1 MVVDFG
7 WNWQHPLAGLVTL
20 GVTLGVALFLLG
32 PVGGGLIFLGRSL
45 AGGREGGWRTFLFHD
60 LPRLRAFPTDRRGRA
75 ARLPVL
81 LILFGSYM
89 AVTLIPIGPGKVLAD
104 FEGGLLF
111 LYAASMTLVSGLV
124 LLAAER
130 GEPLHFP
137 FHFASLEAVLL
148 LCLLVPAY
156 QAGSLRFET
165 IVEAQGG
172 GYGIA
177 NWFLFHDPCSFA
189 AFFLLLA
196 ALTLQPGGEEAE
208 PRDMPNVL
216 TFILAGR
223 LLVVCALAS
232 VCFLGGWQVLF
243 LDVRTNPPDWMIH
256 ALGSVLWFVVKT
268 LPLTLLVVWLRHRLG
283 REGRRQGIEWGL
295 RFLIPS
301 ALLLLWGSAL
311 WTTITNGS
319 ALPRLLVGDLG

>member
-1 MVVDFG
+1 MIDSG

-20 GVTLGVALFLLG
+20 GLTLGVTLFLLG
-32 PVGGGLIFLGRSL
+32 PIGGGLLFLGRSL
-45 AGGREGGWRTFLFHD
+45 AGGLPGGWRAFLFRD
-60 LPRLRAFPTDRRGRA
+60 FSRIRAFPADRRGRA

-81 LILFGSYM
+81 LVLFGSYM

-130 GEPLHFP
+130 GEPLRFP
-137 FHFASLEAVLL
+137 FHFASFEAALL
-148 LCLLVPAY
+148 FCLLIPAY
-156 QAGSLRFET
+156 LAGSLRFET

-177 NWFLFHDPCSFA
+177 NWFLFHDPCSFV
-189 AFFLLLA
+189 AFFLYLA
-196 ALTLQPGGEEAE
+196 ALTLQPGGEEGE
-208 PRDMPNVL
+208 PRRMPNIL
-216 TFILAGR
+216 TFILNGR
-223 LLVVCALAS
+223 LLVMCALAS
-232 VCFLGGWQVLF
+232 VTFLGGWQVPF

-268 LPLTLLVVWLRHRLG
+268 LPLTLLVGWLRHRTG
-283 REGRRQGIEWGL
+283 REARRRGISWCL

-301 ALLLLWGSAL
+301 ALFLLWGSAL
-311 WTTITNGS
+311 WMTVSHG
-319 ALPRLLVGDLG
+319 AGLPRLLMGGLR